1 MEEGIVT
8 SLAAHVRKLARKAAR
23 IHAFLFP
30 TISHAALRPR
40 LAAMETAS
48 TPIRTR
54 RIVALAAMAVRAD
67 RFAIMVSAVVHPDR
81 RCAMG
86 SVSI

>member
-8 SLAAHVRKLARKAAR
+8 SLAAHVRKLARHPAR

-40 LAAMETAS
+40 VAAMESAS

-54 RIVALAAMAVRAD
+54 RIAALAAIAVQAD
-67 RFAIMVSAVVHPDR
+67 RFAIMASAVADPD
-81 RCAMG
+81 
-86 SVSI
+86 

>member
-1 MEEGIVT
+1 MGEGIVT
-8 SLAAHVRKLARKAAR
+8 SLAAHVRKLASKPAR

-54 RIVALAAMAVRAD
+54 QIAALAAMAVPAD
-67 RFAIMVSAVVHPDR
+67 RFAIMASAVAHPD
-81 RCAMG
+81 
-86 SVSI
+86 